1 MILTKE
7 MQVLVRIKPQP
18 SAAQQEGSGNGWHWG
33 TSNLPIILL
42 SCCLALLLLLYVW
55 LLLVLPTNPP
65 QRPQLPGEL
74 LRRFFLSIVGLWT
87 QRIWSCHEKNLGLLL
102 LLQLGKKKKKPS
114 CAPHTYIPELYFS
127 VCLSVVCKLCCK
139 TRTFSSLLTVPQS
152 ACHSSWPSFRD
163 ACLCATVNL
172 LSAACSTSFGTFFAT
187 HQFRSPLLRGLNKL
201 LQ

>member
-1 MILTKE
+1 MFFWMILTKE

-33 TSNLPIILL
+33 TSNLHIILL

-65 QRPQLPGEL
+65 QHPQLPGEL

-102 LLQLGKKKKKPS
+102 LLQLGKEKKKGGLPVHLTPTFLNCIS
-114 CAPHTYIPELYFS
+114 LCLP

-152 ACHSSWPSFRD
+152 ACHSSSFFQR
-163 ACLCATVNL
+163 CLSVCH
-172 LSAACSTSFGTFFAT
+172 S
-187 HQFRSPLLRGLNKL
+187 
-201 LQ
+201 